1 MSVLSRQSGE
11 VRPAGPRTGAVL
23 AADVRRARL
32 AARRER
38 ITVYG
43 GIPAFGA
50 LLLILWE
57 FGIGHLID
65 QRYVSR
71 PSEIAARLAGLVVDG
86 SLARHV
92 STTMT
97 EAGLGYLLGVAI
109 GLAAAITLVALP
121 VLDEV
126 VAPFIA
132 AFYSI
137 PKIALAPLFI
147 MWFGLGTTPKILLAA
162 LMVFLIVLV
171 NTVAG
176 VRSISPGLIDV
187 SRVMGAGG
195 LTLVRKVVL
204 PGAAPAVVASIR
216 LTFSRAMVGA
226 VLGEFIAATQG
237 LGFLIV
243 RASRQFDTATMY
255 AGIVVVAALVMAVN
269 GVVRLI
275 EAWAMPW
282 STGQVH
288 G

>member
-1 MSVLSRQSGE
+1 MSVLSRRSDDVRAQEVRAGE
-11 VRPAGPRTGAVL
+11 VL
-23 AADVRRARL
+23 ATEARRART
-32 AARRER
+32 AIRRER
-38 ITVYG
+38 MAVYG
-43 GIPAFGA
+43 GIPALGA
-50 LLLILWE
+50 ILLLFWE
-57 FGIGHLID
+57 FGIGYIID

-71 PSEIAARLAGLVVDG
+71 PSAIATRLADLVADG

-92 STTMT
+92 ATTMT
-97 EAGLGYLLGVAI
+97 EAGLGYLIGVAV
-109 GLAAAITLVALP
+109 GLCAAITLVALP

-147 MWFGLGTTPKILLAA
+147 MWFGLGTTPKVLLAA

-176 VRSISPGLIDV
+176 VRSIRPGLVDV
-187 SRVMGAGG
+187 SRVMGARG
-195 LTLVRKVVL
+195 LSLVWKVVL

-255 AGIVVVAALVMAVN
+255 AGIVVVAVLVMAVN
-269 GVVRLI
+269 GLVRLI
-275 EAWAMPW
+275 EARTMPW
-282 STGQVH
+282 NTGQVR